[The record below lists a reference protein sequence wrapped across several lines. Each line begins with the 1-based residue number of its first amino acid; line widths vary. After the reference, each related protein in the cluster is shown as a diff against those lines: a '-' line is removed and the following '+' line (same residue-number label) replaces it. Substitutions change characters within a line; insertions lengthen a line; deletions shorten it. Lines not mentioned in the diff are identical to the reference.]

1 MPTNEQKEE
10 IRWATTTIGDRQKRY
25 RIYRD
30 YYAGVH
36 RLMIDSERLLRTFKG
51 LFRDFRLNL
60 CSPVVDSLADRLE
73 VQSFSAGEEEAEDAL
88 EIWKRNRM
96 RRRAG
101 HVHLEAISSGDAFAI
116 VWPNKENK
124 ATIYPNKSTEV
135 ICDYDAENPGLVTRA
150 AKLWKERDGSH
161 RLTLYYPDRI
171 EKYSTPPKGAGLQ
184 VGSALGIQNFSER
197 PVEGEPWPLPNP
209 YGQVPVFHF
218 ANNADLGEAGVS
230 ELRDAVPVQDA
241 LNKSVLDML
250 VLGEYQA
257 YPQRYALNIQ
267 VNYDSEGNPI
277 NPFKAG
283 PERMWIVDGGE
294 DTQIGQY
301 AAADLDPV
309 LRVKQAWALDMAQVT
324 QTPPHYFMMTAN
336 MVSGESQ
343 KTAEQKL
350 DAKVSDRQH
359 SFGDAWADLMAL
371 AVRMERGM
379 ATDGLELDTNWAD
392 LKPRNEKESWEI
404 AGLKSGL
411 GVSREQILREM
422 GYEEDQIEQFA
433 QENQQAQEATQIPPD
448 TLARTQ
454 AIFERVAGNGR
465 PNQSQAARRF
475 AVGAGDLRDVTG
487 R

>member
-1 MPTNEQKEE
+1 MPTKEQQEQ
-10 IRWATTTIGDRQKRY
+10 IRWAITALGDRQKRY
-25 RIYRD
+25 RLYRD
-30 YYAGVH
+30 YYTGLH
-36 RLMIDSERLLRTFKG
+36 RLMIDGDRLLRTFKG

-73 VQSFSAGEEEAEDAL
+73 VQSFSAGEDEAEDAL

-96 RRRAG
+96 RRRSG

-116 VWPNKENK
+116 VWPSADNR
-124 ATIYPNKSTEV
+124 ATIYPNKPTEV
-135 ICDYDAENPGLVTRA
+135 CVDYDSESPGIITRA

-171 EKYSTPPKGAGLQ
+171 EKYATPQKAFQSSAGT
-184 VGSALGIQNFSER
+184 ALGLQNFSER

-218 ANNADLGEAGVS
+218 ANNADLGEMGSS
-230 ELRDAVPVQDA
+230 ELRDAIPVQDA

-250 VLGEYQA
+250 VLAEYQA

-267 VNYDSEGNPI
+267 VNRDDEGNPI

-283 PERMWIVDGGE
+283 PDRMWIANGGE
-294 DTQIGQY
+294 HTQIGQFS
-301 AAADLDPV
+301 AADLDPV
-309 LRVKQAWALDMAQVT
+309 LAVKQAWALDMAQVT
-324 QTPPHYFMMTAN
+324 QTPPHYFMMTTN

-350 DAKVSDRQH
+350 DAKVVDRQT
-359 SFGDAWADLMAL
+359 SFGDTWADLMAL
-371 AVRMERGM
+371 AIRMDIGSFS
-379 ATDGLELDTNWAD
+379 TDGLELDTNWAD
-392 LKPRNEKESWEI
+392 LKPRNEKEAWEI

-422 GYEEDQIEQFA
+422 GYDEDQIEQFA
-433 QENQQAQEATQIPPD
+433 EENE
-448 TLARTQ
+448 
-454 AIFERVAGNGR
+454 
-465 PNQSQAARRF
+465 ARRPETVVLEPPPEML
-475 AVGAGDLRDVTG
+475 AQRNGQSSTE
-487 R
+487 